1 MIRRYLSFEQENN
14 KSLTN
19 CNFLHSFFFNS
30 LNFILMEIS
39 SLSRLC
45 LESVADNM
53 AMWCQSAL
61 KEDFYKYLYA
71 IGPFNDL
78 SKLLN

>member
-1 MIRRYLSFEQENN
+1 
-14 KSLTN
+14 
-19 CNFLHSFFFNS
+19 
-30 LNFILMEIS
+30 MEIS